1 MIVILAMIS
10 LSLFQFPVPV
20 PTAADQWREPRGEK
34 TKQPGE
40 GEGGDPAVPGPS
52 LLPLS
57 HSLQC
62 EECEELQENYQAGLP
77 GSGAGGE
84 EGGGTIGE
92 SPSCVPEHLGI
103 LLQVRSWYW
112 LW

>member
-20 PTAADQWREPRGEK
+20 SATADQRREPGGEK

-40 GEGGDPAVPGPS
+40 GEGGDPAVPGQS
-52 LLPLS
+52 LLPLR
-57 HSLQC
+57 HPLQC
-62 EECEELQENYQAGLP
+62 EKCQELQENHQAGLP

-84 EGGGTIGE
+84 ERGGTIGE
-92 SPSCVPEHLGI
+92 SASCVPEHLGI
-103 LLQVRSWYW
+103 LLQVRCWYC